1 MADRLSPDSID
12 PFILAHAAQ
21 LWTIAG
27 LALAATGLV
36 AVLSTAFMTSWR
48 VALLPLIIFLPA
60 VAASFW
66 QRSRLVSGRAVPE
79 SIAIRYHRTVPCE
92 IVRLGLWLAAI
103 VVFLLWG
110 LAGGWSVAW
119 LVLVAA
125 GLVEWMLDKIFKS
138 KGCP

>member
-1 MADRLSPDSID
+1 MARRLSPDSID
-12 PFILAHAAQ
+12 PFILAYAAR

-27 LALAATGLV
+27 LVLAAAGLM
-36 AVLSTAFMTSWR
+36 AVLATAFMTNWR

-60 VAASFW
+60 IAAAFW
-66 QRSRLVSGRAVPE
+66 QRNRLVSGRAVPE
-79 SIAIRYHRTVPCE
+79 SIAIRYRRTLPCE
-92 IVRLGLWLAAI
+92 MVRLMLWLVAI

-110 LAGGWSVAW
+110 LAGGWSMAW

-125 GLVEWMLDKIFKS
+125 GLFEWLLDKIFKG

>member
-1 MADRLSPDSID
+1 MARRLSPDSID
-12 PFILAHAAQ
+12 PFILAYAAR

-27 LALAATGLV
+27 LVLAVAGLA
-36 AVLSTAFMTSWR
+36 AVLSTASIANWR

-60 VAASFW
+60 IAAAFW
-66 QRSRLVSGRAVPE
+66 QRSRLISGRAVPE
-79 SIAIRYHRTVPCE
+79 SIAIRYHRTLPCE
-92 IVRLGLWLAAI
+92 MVRLMLWLVAI

-110 LAGGWSVAW
+110 LAGGWSMAW

-125 GLVEWMLDKIFKS
+125 GLFEWLLDKIFKG